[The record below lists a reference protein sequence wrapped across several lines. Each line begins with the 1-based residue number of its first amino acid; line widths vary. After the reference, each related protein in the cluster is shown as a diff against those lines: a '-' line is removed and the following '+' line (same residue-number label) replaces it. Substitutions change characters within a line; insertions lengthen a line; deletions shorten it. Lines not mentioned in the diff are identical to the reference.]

1 MGDALDF
8 DAEADKL
15 AKGQKA
21 AKKARKPRAVK
32 DTPAKAPRKKRAP
45 KALAYHVH
53 ESAPDDLGGPTRTI
67 NAGVYGPFET
77 LEAMIGN
84 MAENGVLPGDTV
96 VVFREVRRG
105 PVKTKTWIG

>member
-15 AKGQKA
+15 AKGQKV

-32 DTPAKAPRKKRAP
+32 TDKPAKAPRKKRAP
-45 KALAYHVH
+45 KTLAYLVLGDRPADPL
-53 ESAPDDLGGPTRTI
+53 APVPQ
-67 NAGVYGPFET
+67 GVMGPFTDSSE
-77 LEAMIGN
+77 MIAHMHDN
-84 MAENGVLPGDTV
+84 SVAEGYHV